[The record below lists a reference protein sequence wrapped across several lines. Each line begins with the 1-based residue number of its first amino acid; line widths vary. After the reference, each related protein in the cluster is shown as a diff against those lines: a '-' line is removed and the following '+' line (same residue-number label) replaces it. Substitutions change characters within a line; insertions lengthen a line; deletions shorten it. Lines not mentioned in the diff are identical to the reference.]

1 MDRNTLTAF
10 FLIMVILIGFQ
21 YFNPAKPPEKP
32 TSAATTDTTAQAVAA
47 PTTAAALAA
56 TSTAPALLQSFHQ
69 DSIAKAAVA
78 VLENDLLQLTFTNKG
93 AQLESATLKNYKTAA
108 KQPLQ
113 LIQAGSND
121 WHFEM
126 FVNNNKFSSD
136 DFLFTLHEKN
146 DTALIYRL
154 YADSISYIEQS
165 YKLGKNK
172 YIVQADT
179 RLVGFNNR
187 MSTGAPIQ
195 ILWNQKLLKQERTL
209 DDERSH
215 TSAYYRDKE
224 EEVEALSYTGND
236 LKENV
241 GTVQWV
247 AHKQRFFNQTLIDA
261 NPADA
266 LNFELKSLQVQ
277 TPAADAPDSL
287 TVKSFAT
294 LLNVSYE
301 ATPNFTLPMQFY
313 IGPNDY
319 QTLRSK
325 GIGLEHLVNLG
336 WSIFGWVNR
345 FLIIPVFNLFEKFFS
360 NYGIII
366 FLLTLFIKIIIM
378 PFTYRSYIA
387 MAKMNVLRP
396 ELEAIKQ
403 KYPDDMQ
410 KQQQE
415 QMKLYNSA
423 GVNPLGGCLPQLFQL
438 PILLAMYNFFPS
450 SIQLRQESFLWVKD
464 LSSYDAIINFPFKI
478 PFLGDHLSLF
488 TVLMALLTYFSM
500 YQSMKD
506 NVGQQAAQMKIMMYF
521 MPIFLLFIFN
531 SLPAALTYYYTL
543 FNLLNMIQ
551 QWYLKK
557 YVVKEDDLKKQLA
570 ENQKKPRQTSGFQKR
585 LQDMMEQAQEQ
596 QKRQSNKK

>member
-56 TSTAPALLQSFHQ
+56 TSTAPALLQSFRQ
-69 DSIAKAAVA
+69 DSIAKAATT

-146 DTALIYRL
+146 DTALVYRL

-172 YIVQADT
+172 YVVQADT

-415 QMKLYNSA
+415 QMKLYSSA